1 MSKPSS
7 FSTISTSNCAF
18 ELFGLLLSLSVYHTD
33 EKIHI
38 MCDTKTKEIIE
49 KNTPKIRLEIFWY
62 LELDKY
68 DGLNRHLM
76 EKKGIWA
83 EFQMSKANVIKR
95 ALEKDKDT
103 LFLDSDIIITNPI
116 DDVDMTKTIGVSPA
130 FIMEKN
136 MKSVGFF
143 NGGMLWTND
152 IKVADDWIEF
162 TKTSRFFDQAS
173 IEDLVKKYSYF
184 EFGENYNLQGWR
196 YYLSPLG
203 KSGVASNIT
212 SNPKEMNIYYKN
224 KPLKFVHTHFLE
236 QTFNEFNLTIIK
248 HLVNAKMYKI
258 LAIIYRVIHKKW
270 IIKIPK
276 QPLEG
281 IGQHSND
288 SFRELAVL
296 LKEKN
301 NDVDISY
308 VSNTIHCWLE
318 PNILMYDRPTL
329 NWCNSELINTSL
341 MLLGNGDINIEGNIL
356 KKKLTNLNIKP
367 WIFWARKPILLEKI
381 LKENDNKN
389 DNKKENPILSFEE
402 RKIESVFIGNFENII
417 QEKYRNTNIKWE
429 TVITEY
435 HITKGEK
442 HKFTQEE
449 YLLKLSK
456 SKYGLCIR
464 GFGSKCHREVELM
477 AFGTVPIITPEV
489 SVKSYM
495 EPLTENT
502 HYILVKNPDELKL
515 KISSI
520 TKEKW
525 EEMSLECYN
534 WYQRNI
540 HSDNCWN
547 TMINNILYN

>member
-7 FSTISTSNCAF
+7 FSIICTSNCAF
-18 ELFGLLLSLSVYHTD
+18 ELFGLLLSLSIFHPD
-33 EKIHI
+33 EKIYI

-49 KNTPKIRLEIFWY
+49 KNTPRPRLEMFWY

-76 EKKGIWA
+76 EKKGIFG
-83 EFQMSKANVIKR
+83 EFLMAKPNIIKK
-95 ALEKDKDT
+95 ALEKEKDT
-103 LFLDSDIIITNPI
+103 LLLDCDIIITNPI
-116 DDVDMTKTIGVSPA
+116 DDVDMTKSLGVSPA
-130 FIMEKN
+130 FITQDKMN
-136 MKSVGFF
+136 SFGHF
-143 NGGMLWTND
+143 NAGLLWTNN
-152 IKVADDWIEF
+152 INVCDDWIKF
-162 TKTSRFFDQAS
+162 SKTSRFFEQAS

-212 SNPKEMNIYYKN
+212 SNPKEMNIYYNN
-224 KPLKFVHTHFLE
+224 KPLKFVHTHFLD
-236 QTFNEFNLTIIK
+236 QTFNEFNILIIK

-258 LAIIYRVIHKKW
+258 LAIIYRVIHNRW
-270 IIKIPK
+270 IIRIPK
-276 QPLEG
+276 QPIKGMAE
-281 IGQHSND
+281 HSND

-301 NDVDISY
+301 KDVDISY

-329 NWCNSELINTSL
+329 NWCNSEINNVSL
-341 MLLGNGDINIEGNIL
+341 MLLANGDINFEGSFLKEKIENL
-356 KKKLTNLNIKP
+356 KIKP
-367 WIFWARKPILLEKI
+367 WIFWAKKPIVLEKL
-381 LKENDNKN
+381 LKEN
-389 DNKKENPILSFEE
+389 PVLSFEE
-402 RKIESVFIGNFENII
+402 RKIESVFIGNIENNT
-417 QEKYRNTNIKWE
+417 QEKYRNTDLNWE
-429 TVITEY
+429 NVITEY
-435 HITKGEK
+435 HCTKGEK

-449 YLLKLSK
+449 YLAKLQQ
-456 SKYGLCIR
+456 SKYGLCLR
-464 GFGSKCHREVELM
+464 GYGSKCHREVELM
-477 AFGTVPIITPEV
+477 ALGTVPIITPEV
-489 SVKSYM
+489 SIKSYM
-495 EPLTENT
+495 EPLIENT

-515 KISSI
+515 KISNM

-534 WYQRNI
+534 WYQRNV

>member
-49 KNTPKIRLEIFWY
+49 KNTPKIRLQIFWY

-130 FIMEKN
+130 FIIQEKMN
-136 MKSVGFF
+136 SFGHF
-143 NGGMLWTND
+143 NGGMLWTNN

-162 TKTSRFFDQAS
+162 TKISRFYDQAS

-184 EFGENYNLQGWR
+184 EFDENYNLQGWR

-224 KPLKFVHTHFLE
+224 KPLKFIHTHFLE
-236 QTFNEFNLTIIK
+236 QTFNEFNLTILR
-248 HLVNAKMYKI
+248 HLINAKMYKI
-258 LAIIYRVIHKKW
+258 LAIIYRVIHNKW
-270 IIKIPK
+270 ILKIPK
-276 QPLEG
+276 QPLQG
-281 IGQHSND
+281 SAFHTND
-288 SFRELAVL
+288 SYRELVLL

-301 NDVDISY
+301 QDVDVLY
-308 VSNTIHCWLE
+308 SNKTVHCWLE
-318 PNILMYDRPTL
+318 PNILTNDRDQPL
-329 NWCNSELINTSL
+329 DWCNNEVNNASL
-341 MLLGNGDINIEGNIL
+341 MLLGNGDINEDGEEL
-356 KKKLTNLNIKP
+356 KKKYINLKIVP
-367 WIFWARKPILLEKI
+367 WIYWTRRPIILEKI
-381 LKENDNKN
+381 LKDKN
-389 DNKKENPILSFEE
+389 ILTFEE
-402 RKIESVFIGNFENII
+402 RKIESIFIGNFENNV
-417 QEKYRNTNIKWE
+417 QERYRNNNLKWND
-429 TVITEY
+429 IISEY
-435 HITKGEK
+435 HCTKGGK
-442 HKFTQEE
+442 HKFTNEE
-449 YLLKLSK
+449 YLLKLRE
-456 SKYGLCIR
+456 SKYGLCLR
-464 GFGSKCHREVELM
+464 GYGSKCHREVELM
-477 AFGTVPIITPEV
+477 AFGTIPIITPEV
-489 SVKSYM
+489 SIKSYT
-495 EPLTENT
+495 EPLIENT

-515 KISSI
+515 KISNM

-525 EEMSLECYN
+525 EGMSLKCYN
-534 WYQRNI
+534 WYQRNV
-540 HSDNCWN
+540 HSNNCWN